1 MTLETPSKP
10 LANTLSNMDLSS
22 LTPTSTSK
30 MTTRLKLAAA
40 ASDSTVKGSDADADA
55 DADNADNAD
64 NAEKKQQEKR
74 EEKREEQEE
83 EEDVEEYRKKFVG
96 EVDLPEKEEPL
107 LKESTSRFV
116 LFPIKYREVSVVV
129 VLLLFAFCFR
139 KTMRG
144 RVQANADRR
153 FRGSPFF
160 SGFFPFCPFFVVF
173 FHSLF
178 GVFRASR
185 PNSSYTSHLVAP
197 PPPPTLA
204 DLANVQESRSLILDS
219 RRDQPRFRR
228 ARLGKQAK
236 RQ

>member
-22 LTPTSTSK
+22 LTPTSTAK
-30 MTTRLKLAAA
+30 MTNKLKLAAA
-40 ASDSTVKGSDADADA
+40 GSDSDSSVKSVETIKGSAVDAADAA
-55 DADNADNAD
+55 DDDQTG
-64 NAEKKQQEKR
+64 KSQEDV
-74 EEKREEQEE
+74 

-116 LFPIKYREVSVVV
+116 LFPIKYREVSVVSCF
-129 VLLLFAFCFR
+129 LFFLFCFR

-144 RVQANADRR
+144 RVLRR
-153 FRGSPFF
+153 MLIDVFVVLLFLRD
-160 SGFFPFCPFFVVF
+160 FFPFCHFFVVF